1 MYISQQIAAIAVSDV
16 LSGRNLTLALPE
28 ALKLY
33 PKATP
38 QQKGAAADL
47 SYGTLR
53 FYGEVNAYLEKLL
66 EKPLSNAHITALL
79 LVAIYQ
85 LLHDKA
91 DDFTVVNQAVKA
103 AGDAKPRWAKGL
115 VNGVLRNFLRQ
126 KDELKEKLKADPK
139 TNEVAQYSYPQ
150 WWINKLKNQY
160 PEQANSQN
168 SMPAD
173 QYPCGSQTGYASI
186 LNIGNMHPPLTLRV
200 NRKQIST
207 EDYLQLLA
215 RQNIAAQH
223 LGADAVMLEKP
234 MPVEQIPGFLDGTV
248 SVQDYGAQMAAH
260 LLGSE
265 ILGSEILGPEKG
277 AQGKK
282 IRVLDACAAPG
293 GKAGHILELFD
304 VELTALDNDAARLQ
318 RVESNLSRLKLNA
331 NLLVGDA
338 ATFTTEIPFDYILAD
353 VPCSASGIVR
363 RHVDIKWLRR
373 ERDIASF
380 TQQQSA
386 ILQQL
391 WQCLAKKGKLLYVT
405 CSIFNEEN
413 QQQIDWFLQKNA
425 DATQLPLLLTKDVD
439 TNIDIKPVKD
449 AKSVQLIP
457 NHQHDGLFYALLQK
471 S

>member
-1 MYISQQIAAIAVSDV
+1 MYISQQIAANAVADV
-16 LSGRNLTLALPE
+16 LAGRNLTLALPD
-28 ALKLY
+28 ALKRFSA
-33 PKATP
+33 ATP

-66 EKPLSNAHITALL
+66 EKPLSNEHVTALL

-91 DDFTVVNQAVKA
+91 DDFTVVNQAVTA
-103 AGDAKPRWAKGL
+103 ASYAKPRWAKGL

-126 KDELKEKLKADPK
+126 KADIEKQLKNDL
-139 TNEVAQYSYPQ
+139 NVSEVALYSYPQ
-150 WWINKLKNQY
+150 WWINKLKTQY
-160 PEQANSQN
+160 PELENNQSNTQN
-168 SMPAD
+168 GMPVG
-173 QYPCGSQTGYASI
+173 QYPCGFQSI
-186 LNIGNMHPPLTLRV
+186 LNIGNLHPPLILRV
-200 NRKQIST
+200 NVRQTST
-207 EDYLQLLA
+207 EAYLQLLA
-215 RQNIAAQH
+215 RQDIEATH

-234 MPVEQIPGFLDGTV
+234 IPVEHIPGFIDGVV

-260 LLGSE
+260 LLN
-265 ILGSEILGPEKG
+265 PETG
-277 AQGKK
+277 AK
-282 IRVLDACAAPG
+282 ILDACAAPG
-293 GKAGHILELFD
+293 GKTGHLLELFD

-318 RVESNLSRLKLNA
+318 RVQSNLTRLKLNA
-331 NLLVGDA
+331 SLVVGDA
-338 ATFTTEIPFDYILAD
+338 ATFKPETIFDYILAD

-373 ERDIASF
+373 ETDIASF

-386 ILQQL
+386 ILQHL
-391 WQCLAKKGKLLYVT
+391 WQLLAKGGKLLYVT

-413 QQQIDWFLQKNA
+413 QQQIDQFLLKNA

-439 TNIDIKPVKD
+439 NNIDTKYVQD

-457 NHQHDGLFYALLQK
+457 NRQHDGLFYALLQK
-471 S
+471 L